1 MQCQS
6 GSWSFPFQGPVQNFM
21 EDNQR
26 FKNNKIKI
34 PSFYITN
41 SMITVYYF
49 TYIIWLRMKNQHRWE
64 LSKKKDSWWFFQQFF
79 IFLVSFLG
87 MLPHKTERGKAALR
101 RLKTYEGCPPP
112 YNKRRRLV
120 VPGAMRILCLKP
132 GRKVILKFF
141 MFSYLFLIHDVI
153 KGNLRLKQLCWN
165 FY

>member
-26 FKNNKIKI
+26 YKNNKIKI

-64 LSKKKDSWWFFQQFF
+64 LSKKKRFLMIFPAVFYISRIVFRNVTPQNWTWKGCFEKVEDLWRLPSTIQQAQTSRRPRRYAHLVLEARQEGNSKVFLVFVLLFDSWC
-79 IFLVSFLG
+79 
-87 MLPHKTERGKAALR
+87 
-101 RLKTYEGCPPP
+101 Y
-112 YNKRRRLV
+112 
-120 VPGAMRILCLKP
+120 
-132 GRKVILKFF
+132 
-141 MFSYLFLIHDVI
+141 
-153 KGNLRLKQLCWN
+153 
-165 FY
+165 